1 MIKLCVHPMLMV
13 EPTTVSLFAFILN
26 MYQTVTPPPNN
37 RQLNITLVNT
47 WRVVNAKGGTE
58 KVFCDMANAFVQRG
72 HNVTAICLDENQGQ
86 PGFPIDSR
94 VHFINAYHAQ
104 IPLSLTKLVR
114 KLRSLSLCKEQ
125 RRSKRAALSVE
136 VATYKLRQALAK
148 ASTDVLVSFQVDTTY
163 ILKRIVGDSI
173 PVVTML
179 HGYPA
184 VYFPPNIPRGIKTA
198 TEASD
203 IVQVLRPEFVDVLL
217 DILPSAT
224 VEVIPNC
231 VPQFPISAN
240 RSSNTIINVGRISS
254 EKRQTLLIEAF
265 ALVKDKFPTWKLE
278 LWGETHYDT
287 KYTVTVKSVIKK
299 NGLED
304 CVRLCGATDNV
315 PLQLKNASIFAFPSE
330 FEGWGLALTEA
341 LSMGLPAIGCKE
353 CPAVNTL
360 IRDGENGLLCDD
372 TPESLAE
379 ALSKLMSDES
389 LRIRFGNV
397 AQKDMKAYA
406 PERVW
411 DQWENL
417 LRSLTVSK

>member
-1 MIKLCVHPMLMV
+1 MGCPWNNLPRHRNPD
-13 EPTTVSLFAFILN
+13 
-26 MYQTVTPPPNN
+26 TP
-37 RQLNITLVNT
+37 
-47 WRVVNAKGGTE
+47 
-58 KVFCDMANAFVQRG
+58 
-72 HNVTAICLDENQGQ
+72 
-86 PGFPIDSR
+86 
-94 VHFINAYHAQ
+94 
-104 IPLSLTKLVR
+104 
-114 KLRSLSLCKEQ
+114 
-125 RRSKRAALSVE
+125 
-136 VATYKLRQALAK
+136 
-148 ASTDVLVSFQVDTTY
+148 
-163 ILKRIVGDSI
+163 
-173 PVVTML
+173 
-179 HGYPA
+179 
-184 VYFPPNIPRGIKTA
+184 
-198 TEASD
+198 
-203 IVQVLRPEFVDVLL
+203 
-217 DILPSAT
+217 
-224 VEVIPNC
+224 
-231 VPQFPISAN
+231 N

-278 LWGETHYDT
+278 LWGETHCDT

>member
-1 MIKLCVHPMLMV
+1 M
-13 EPTTVSLFAFILN
+13 
-26 MYQTVTPPPNN
+26 
-37 RQLNITLVNT
+37 
-47 WRVVNAKGGTE
+47 
-58 KVFCDMANAFVQRG
+58 
-72 HNVTAICLDENQGQ
+72 
-86 PGFPIDSR
+86 
-94 VHFINAYHAQ
+94 
-104 IPLSLTKLVR
+104 
-114 KLRSLSLCKEQ
+114 
-125 RRSKRAALSVE
+125 
-136 VATYKLRQALAK
+136 
-148 ASTDVLVSFQVDTTY
+148 
-163 ILKRIVGDSI
+163 
-173 PVVTML
+173 
-179 HGYPA
+179 
-184 VYFPPNIPRGIKTA
+184 
-198 TEASD
+198 
-203 IVQVLRPEFVDVLL
+203 QVLRPEFVDVLL

-254 EKRQTLLIEAF
+254 GKRQTLLIEAF

-278 LWGETHYDT
+278 LWGETHCDT